1 MSGSWTLECPFG
13 HSKLTALPT
22 LNRKP
27 GMSSQR
33 TVPVRGFSS
42 SSASTM
48 AQRGHVASVVTWATG
63 SVDTRV
69 TPEVILQLSAV
80 DSSDC
85 TEDLRELSPFLHIGH
100 SQPTPSP
107 SPSNFGSHP

>member
-1 MSGSWTLECPFG
+1 MSGSCTLEWPLG

-27 GMSSQR
+27 GTSSQR
-33 TVPVRGFSS
+33 TVPVLGFSS

-48 AQRGHVASVVTWATG
+48 AQRGHVASVVTWVTE
-63 SVDTRV
+63 SVDTRA

-80 DSSDC
+80 GLCDC
-85 TEDLRELSPFLHIGH
+85 TDDLRELSPSGLTGH
-100 SQPTPSP
+100 S
-107 SPSNFGSHP
+107 